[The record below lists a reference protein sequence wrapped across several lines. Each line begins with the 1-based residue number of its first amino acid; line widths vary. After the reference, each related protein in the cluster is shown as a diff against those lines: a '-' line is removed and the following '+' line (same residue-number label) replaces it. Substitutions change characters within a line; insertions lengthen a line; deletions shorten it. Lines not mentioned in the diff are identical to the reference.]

1 MNWLL
6 KKLGYREREYHGDGF
21 SVRVEQLQREVVSV
35 IHTRNANRLNLG
47 GERIGSKWEGIAVYF
62 PHEMEAAQ
70 TTPVVADL
78 VSAFQALGYGYV
90 IARLTEI
97 EIVPETER
105 QNAIAELNAM
115 GYEIEVSP
123 DRKQIRQKT
132 RPGAQRSDLQTLRAQ
147 APRVSSLLQAVHGR
161 RQRLEILTKSK
172 DF

>member
-1 MNWLL
+1 
-6 KKLGYREREYHGDGF
+6 
-21 SVRVEQLQREVVSV
+21 
-35 IHTRNANRLNLG
+35 
-47 GERIGSKWEGIAVYF
+47 
-62 PHEMEAAQ
+62 MEAAQ
-70 TTPVVADL
+70 TTQVVADL
-78 VSAFQALGYGYV
+78 VTAFQAFGYGYV

-115 GYEIEVSP
+115 GYEIEVP
-123 DRKQIRQKT
+123 PNRKQIRQKR

-147 APRVSSLLQAVHGR
+147 APRVSALLQAVHGR